1 MKKVSIGLFGITFV
15 LLTASALF
23 SQAWIDL
30 FDGQSLDGWSVHSGY
45 ATYHVKDGVIVGTTA
60 KGSSNTFLC
69 TDKEYGDFIL
79 EFDVMCDPELNSG
92 VQFRSIIAQ
101 EEVQFILRNGNGQ
114 PHVQKNPPDRL
125 YGYQVEIAT
134 EKNGT
139 SGGVYDE
146 ARRAFFLDDVRGDAK
161 ASNAFKDGQWNNYRI
176 KCQGN
181 HIQTWVNDVPC
192 ADFRDDMT
200 DKGVIGLQVHGIGD
214 SDETFQ
220 VMWRN
225 IRIQELLAE

>member
-1 MKKVSIGLFGITFV
+1 MKKTTSGFFCVVLV
-15 LLTASALF
+15 LLIASTIF
-23 SQAWIDL
+23 SEEWIDL

-45 ATYHVKDGVIVGTTA
+45 AIYHVKDGVIVGTTA
-60 KGSSNTFLC
+60 KGSPNTFLC
-69 TDKEYGDFIL
+69 TENEYGDFIL

-92 VQFRSIIAQ
+92 VQFRSVIAKD
-101 EEVQFILRNGNGQ
+101 EVQFILRDGNGE
-114 PHVQKNPPDRL
+114 PRVQKNSSDRL

-146 ARRAFFLDDVRGDAK
+146 ARRAFFLDDIRDDAK
-161 ASNAFKDGQWNNYRI
+161 ASNAFKDGQWNAYRI

-200 DKGVIGLQVHGIGD
+200 STGVIGLQVHGIGN
-214 SDETFQ
+214 SDATYR
-220 VMWRN
+220 VMWKN
-225 IRIQELLAE
+225 IRIQELD